1 MRIVTRLALSI
12 AIAGFSLGGFI
23 GTSLASTNNK
33 AHSADPILG
42 LDAGALNDQPSP
54 FIAKDGFYHLSLGKG
69 KNPKIDFP
77 KTLNAETPIVL
88 HTRYGT
94 AKQFLV
100 SSESY
105 RAELQGRYLIYRG
118 AKNSILYRY
127 DADKNSLREF
137 VYLKDTSALPE
148 NGEVITWRFE
158 GAQLQTLP
166 DGSVALTKTVD
177 IKSKVRQVSNDST
190 MAERIEGFLSKRQGE
205 ASMAGISAIQT
216 LFTIPKPEYIDG
228 NGKTL
233 TEGIHYRVADNKLI
247 LQMDKKELL
256 TFPLWVDPSFVF
268 RADAD
273 ADIILDG
280 QSANDNFGVS
290 VASAGD
296 FNGDG
301 IDDVIVG
308 APEDDNNFETGSGSA
323 FIFFGQDLTSG
334 VSLRAD
340 ADADIILNGQS
351 GGDEFGISVASAG
364 DFNGDGFDDVIIG
377 ANRDDNNGQKTS
389 GSAFIFFG
397 QNLASGISL
406 RADADADVILDGQSG
421 NLFVGDE
428 FGISVAS
435 AGDFNGDGF
444 DDVIIGANR
453 DDNTDTL
460 QSGRAFIF
468 FGQNPVGQI
477 SLRADADAN
486 VILDGQSAGDRFG
499 ESVASAGDF
508 NGDGFDDVIV
518 GAHLD
523 SNNGES
529 SSGSAF
535 IFFGQNPVS
544 QIILRADADADII
557 LDGQGTQDF
566 FGASVASAGDFNGDG
581 FDDVIIGASNDNNN
595 GQLSSGSAFLFF
607 GQIPVGQL
615 TLRADA
621 DADVI
626 LDGQSAD
633 DLFGISVASAG
644 DFNGDGF
651 DDVIVGAERDDNNG
665 ESDSGS
671 AFIFFGS
678 NPVGQLTLRADADA
692 DIILDGQS
700 SGDNFGG
707 SVASAGDYNG
717 DGLVDVIVGAHFD
730 DNNGELVSGSA
741 FMFYS
746 PFTTATVHNDFDGN
760 RTSDLLVFNTITG
773 QTGIGEMDNA
783 ALLSATL
790 ATTLDL
796 PAGETINATGDFN
809 GDQTA
814 DILTYNTISGEIETL
829 LLDGSTLLSTNFI
842 NAINPLTGF
851 VAQGT
856 GDFDGDG
863 RDEIVLYNPATGQVG
878 FLFLDAT
885 GTVQTNFDLVFQL
898 PVANGW
904 TLVDTGDFDA
914 DGNDDL
920 LAYNTVSG
928 TVAIFFMDG
937 STVLLAADVWTLD
950 PASGFVVVDV
960 AEFNSDGTSDLLIH
974 NPATGLTGIATMNG
988 TFLPSVAPLFDMDA
1002 EGGETFINVGDYNGD
1017 GFSNLLVHNTI
1028 TGNVTV
1034 HLLENGTV
1042 QSVQSVT
1049 ILDFAAGVTLHSGKP

>member
-377 ANRDDNNGQKTS
+377 ANRDDN
-389 GSAFIFFG
+389 
-397 QNLASGISL
+397 
-406 RADADADVILDGQSG
+406 
-421 NLFVGDE
+421 
-428 FGISVAS
+428 
-435 AGDFNGDGF
+435 
-444 DDVIIGANR
+444 
-453 DDNTDTL
+453 TDTL

-557 LDGQGTQDF
+557 LDGQGAQDF

-581 FDDVIIGASNDNNN
+581 LSDVIIGASNDNNN